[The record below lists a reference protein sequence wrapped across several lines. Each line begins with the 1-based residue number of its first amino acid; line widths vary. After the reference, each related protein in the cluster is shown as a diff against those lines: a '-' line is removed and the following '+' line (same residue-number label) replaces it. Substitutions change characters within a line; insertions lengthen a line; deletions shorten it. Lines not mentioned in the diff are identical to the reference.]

1 MIKKLNVL
9 LLVLVISAPIFAQRT
24 FSGAKLVSTIEANK
38 WDKEKMLTY
47 YEKNFKDVAQREFPN
62 LQVTEVKINRTT
74 GEVSVIGKNAKGKI
88 ETISGSD
95 IGTQATESGNSA
107 AMGFFSCLFRKLTF
121 RDCDDA
127 ASAPAPPVET
137 PEEAELRRRT
147 QEMMHG

>member
-1 MIKKLNVL
+1 MIKKLSVL
-9 LLVLVISAPIFAQRT
+9 LLVLVLSAPIFAQRN
-24 FSGAKLVSTIEANK
+24 FSGSKLVSKIEANN

-47 YEKNFKDVAQREFPN
+47 YEKNFKEVAQNEFPN
-62 LQVTEVKINRTT
+62 LRVTEVKINRTT
-74 GEVSVIGKNAKGKI
+74 GEVSVIGKNAKGKV
-88 ETISGSD
+88 ETFSGTD

-127 ASAPAPPVET
+127 VSAPPPTGET
-137 PEEAELRRRT
+137 PEEADMRKRT